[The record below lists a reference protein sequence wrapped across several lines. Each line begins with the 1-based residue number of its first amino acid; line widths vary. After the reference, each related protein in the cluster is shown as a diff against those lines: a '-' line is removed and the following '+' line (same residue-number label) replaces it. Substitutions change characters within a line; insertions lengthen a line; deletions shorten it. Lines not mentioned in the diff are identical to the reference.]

1 VADLARRA
9 ALAREVR
16 ESAAAGHRMTLE
28 VSVLERH
35 GWWRMSVSALPCI
48 QTDANRRSE
57 IEPAVRQA
65 IAAALQVPGHMFD
78 LHFRIEG

>member
-1 VADLARRA
+1 VPDLARRA

-16 ESAAAGHRMTLE
+16 ESAAGGHRMTIE

-35 GWWRMSVSALPCI
+35 GWWRMNVSALPCI
-48 QTDANRRSE
+48 HTDANSRSE

-65 IAAALQVPGHMFD
+65 IATALQVPGHMFD